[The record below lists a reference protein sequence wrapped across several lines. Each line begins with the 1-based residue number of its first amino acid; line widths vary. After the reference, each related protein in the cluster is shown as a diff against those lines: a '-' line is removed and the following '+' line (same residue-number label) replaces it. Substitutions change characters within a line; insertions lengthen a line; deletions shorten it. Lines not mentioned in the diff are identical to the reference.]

1 MSRRKSDIPQ
11 DLRERPQWVLHRE
24 KVPLQPDGSHA
35 SSTDLATWSAFEDVL
50 SAAGNGKYD
59 GIGFVLSSGD
69 PFVGFDLDDCIQD
82 GAIEPW
88 AVEIVERVASYTE
101 VSPSGTGLHI
111 IARGKLPV
119 GGRKTVMPGGGE
131 LEVYSRDRYLTV
143 TGDVLDKKHGAIE
156 ERGEEIKALYAEHF
170 GHDRTNGTA
179 SPPAESG
186 GGNGVEP
193 AAVIQKAKQAKNGGA
208 FTRLWNGDTSAH
220 GHDHSKAD
228 FALCSALAFWTGGD
242 PEQMD
247 ALFRES
253 GLMRPKWD
261 EDRGAQTYGERTI
274 RRALEAQSD
283 FYSPSNG
290 RAKPSR
296 ENEKPGSASAPDGD
310 DRTQSEVLLDMAAA
324 WELFHTPKG
333 DPYATFEAGG
343 VWQTAKVGSSA
354 ATDALRHGFFRE
366 RGKSPSAQAITDAN
380 DTLRAEA
387 RFDGE
392 EKDVHLRVA
401 GHNGAI
407 YIDLCNDAWEAVKI
421 TADGWEVVSDPPV
434 KFRRVQGMKAL
445 PRPER
450 GGSLELLRRH
460 VRLSDDGFTLLL
472 GFLAQC
478 LRPVGPYPILELT
491 GEQGSGKST
500 AAKMIRA
507 LIDPSHIPVRT
518 RPRKERDLVIAAEN
532 AWALAFDNMSGIRP
546 WLSDALCRLS
556 TGGGFG
562 TRKLYADREEEIFY
576 ARRPVIL
583 NGINEL
589 AGRSDLADRAIRL
602 ELEAIPESER
612 RTEADVWERF
622 KQDRPALLGALFGAV
637 ATALRRESGVELD
650 TLPRMADFARW
661 AVAAEPDFPT
671 LNTNEGER
679 IDFLNTYEQ
688 NREEASESAVEA
700 DTVASAVRSMLDE
713 EDEWEGTTTEL
724 MEDLR
729 GHLPDPKNPPK
740 DYPSTHQ
747 AMTARLKRIMPDL
760 RAVGIHRV
768 DGLGKKGRR
777 FQITTREPPD
787 PPERRKDPA
796 KDGAN
801 GDSAFRRSESTP
813 ETRRSTAGR
822 HRNGAGTEK
831 QPSKPTNDDSSGGPA
846 VPAVDGHE
854 SKDGGGGAH
863 GGLEEGDEA
872 IHTFTGNRVTVEKVR
887 SQAVQITDG
896 DGEKMT
902 VGPNDLEPVSTEGDA
917 TANEVPF

>member
-1 MSRRKSDIPQ
+1 MSTVGDIPEE
-11 DLRERPQWVLHRE
+11 LRERPQWVLHRD
-24 KVPLQPDGSHA
+24 KVPHAPGGSKA
-35 SSTDLATWSAFEDVL
+35 SSTDSQTWSTFEEVL
-50 SAAGNGKYD
+50 DMARTNQYD

-69 PFVGFDLDDCIQD
+69 PYVGVDLDDCID
-82 GAIEPW
+82 GGAIEPW
-88 AVEIVERVASYTE
+88 AVEIVEALASYTE

-119 GGRKTVMPGGGE
+119 GGCQTSMPGGGE
-131 LEVYSRDRYLTV
+131 LEMYARERYLTV
-143 TGDVLDKKHGAIE
+143 TGDVLDKAHGTPGD
-156 ERGEEIKALYAEHF
+156 RGDEIKAIHAEHF
-170 GHDRTNGTA
+170 GSSTGAAGTR
-179 SPPAESG
+179 SG
-186 GGNGVEP
+186 GSFPHVNGLAGPGNDVEV
-193 AAVIQKAKQAKNGGA
+193 AAVIEKAKQAKNGEA
-208 FTRLWNGDTSAH
+208 FTRLWKGDTSAH

-242 PEQMD
+242 PAQMD

-253 GLMRPKWD
+253 GLMRSKWD
-261 EDRGAQTYGERTI
+261 EERGAETYGQRTI
-274 RRALEAQSD
+274 RKALESQSD
-283 FYSPSNG
+283 FYTPSNG
-290 RAKPSR
+290 RAAPESGGG
-296 ENEKPGSASAPDGD
+296 EAEKGED
-310 DRTQSEVLLDMAAA
+310 DRTQSEVLLDVAAG
-324 WELFHTPKG
+324 WDLFHTPQREA
-333 DPYATFEAGG
+333 YATFEAGG
-343 VWQTAKVGSSA
+343 TRQTARIGSSA
-354 ATDALRHGFFRE
+354 ATDALRHGFYKE
-366 RGKSPSAQAITDAN
+366 RDKSPSAQAITDAN

-392 EKDVHLRVA
+392 KKDVHLRVA
-401 GHNGAI
+401 GRTEAGGGAI

-421 TADGWEVVSDPPV
+421 TADGWDVVSDPPV

-450 GGSLELLRRH
+450 GGSLKLLRRH

-472 GFLAQC
+472 GFLVQC

-507 LIDPSHIPVRT
+507 LVDPSHIPIRT

-532 AWALAFDNMSGIRP
+532 AWALAFDNMSGVQP

-622 KQDRPALLGALFGAV
+622 ERDRPALLGALFGAV

-671 LNTNEGER
+671 LNTNEGG
-679 IDFLNTYEQ
+679 FLNAYEQ

-700 DTVASAVRSMLDE
+700 DTVASAVRIMLDE

-760 RAVGIHRV
+760 RAVGIEREEQKRKSGSRAFKLCKT
-768 DGLGKKGRR
+768 DTGGGQIDSRGKTASPASSRHETGSASSNGRSAM
-777 FQITTREPPD
+777 TRHDAPPD
-787 PPERRKDPA
+787 TASSQKRPTGHTDAYDDAHDAHDAVLGPQSNSTSFEHGERVATP
-796 KDGAN
+796 DGE
-801 GDSAFRRSESTP
+801 GEVIEVTESGRVVVCHDDDCFGESTRP
-813 ETRRSTAGR
+813 FD
-822 HRNGAGTEK
+822 TE
-831 QPSKPTNDDSSGGPA
+831 
-846 VPAVDGHE
+846 
-854 SKDGGGGAH
+854 
-863 GGLEEGDEA
+863 
-872 IHTFTGNRVTVEKVR
+872 
-887 SQAVQITDG
+887 QI
-896 DGEKMT
+896 K
-902 VGPNDLEPVSTEGDA
+902 
-917 TANEVPF
+917 EVN

>member
-1 MSRRKSDIPQ
+1 MSGRKRDIPQ

-35 SSTDLATWSAFEDVL
+35 SSTDLATWSAFEDAL
-50 SAAGNGKYD
+50 SVAGSGQYD

-69 PFVGFDLDDCIQD
+69 PFVGVDLDDCIQD
-82 GAIEPW
+82 GGIEPW

-101 VSPSGTGLHI
+101 VSPSGSGLHI

-119 GGRKTVMPGGGE
+119 GGRKTPMPGGGE

-143 TGDVLDKKHGAIE
+143 TADVLDKAHGAIE
-156 ERGEEIKALYAEHF
+156 ERREEIKALYAEHF

-193 AAVIQKAKQAKNGGA
+193 AAVIQKAKQAKNGDA
-208 FTRLWNGDTSAH
+208 FARLWNGDTSAH
-220 GHDHSKAD
+220 DHDHSKAD
-228 FALCSALAFWTGGD
+228 FALCSSLAFWTGGD

-274 RRALEAQSD
+274 CKALENQSD
-283 FYSPSNG
+283 FYTPANKQSNSEKSPS
-290 RAKPSR
+290 
-296 ENEKPGSASAPDGD
+296 
-310 DRTQSEVLLDMAAA
+310 DRTHSEVLLDVAAP

-333 DPYATFEAGG
+333 DAYATFEAGG

-392 EKDVHLRVA
+392 EKDVHLRIA
-401 GHNGAI
+401 GRDGCI
-407 YIDLCNDAWEAVKI
+407 YVDLCNDAWEAVKI
-421 TADGWEVVSDPPV
+421 AAGGWDVASDPPV

-450 GGSLELLRRH
+450 GGSLDLLRNH

-472 GFLAQC
+472 AFLVQC

-507 LIDPSHIPVRT
+507 LVDPSHIPIRT

-532 AWALAFDNMSGIRP
+532 AWALAFDNMSGVQP

-576 ARRPVIL
+576 ARRPMIL
-583 NGINEL
+583 NGINKL

-602 ELEAIPESER
+602 ELEAIPEAER
-612 RTEADVWERF
+612 RTEADVWADFE
-622 KQDRPALLGALFGAV
+622 QDRPRIIGALFGAV
-637 ATALRRESGVELD
+637 STALQCAGNVELER
-650 TLPRMADFARW
+650 LPRMADFARW
-661 AVAAEPDFPT
+661 AVAAEPAFPSH
-671 LNTNEGER
+671 LNTNPGGESA
-679 IDFLNTYEQ
+679 FLDAYES
-688 NREEASESAVEA
+688 NREEASEEAVEA
-700 DTVASAVRSMLDE
+700 DTVSACVRAMLD
-713 EDEWEGTTTEL
+713 DEKRHTPGEWMGTTTEL

-729 GHLPDPKNPPK
+729 GYLPDPKDPPK

-796 KDGAN
+796 KDDAN
-801 GDSAFRRSESTP
+801 GDSAFRRSESPP

-831 QPSKPTNDDSSGGPA
+831 QPSKPTNGDSSGGPA
-846 VPAVDGHE
+846 IPAVDGHE
-854 SKDGGGGAH
+854 SKDGGGGIH

-896 DGEKMT
+896 DGKKMT
-902 VGPNDLEPVSTEGDA
+902 VGPGDLEPVASEEDA
-917 TANEVPF
+917 TANEAPF

>member
-1 MSRRKSDIPQ
+1 MSTVGDIPKE
-11 DLRERPQWVLHRE
+11 LRKRPQWVLHRD
-24 KVPLQPDGSHA
+24 KVPHAPGGSKA
-35 SSTDLATWSAFEDVL
+35 SSTDSQTWSTFEEVL
-50 SAAGNGKYD
+50 DMARTNQYD

-69 PFVGFDLDDCIQD
+69 PYVGVDLDDCID
-82 GAIEPW
+82 SGAIEPW
-88 AVEIVERVASYTE
+88 AVEIVEALASYTE

-119 GGRKTVMPGGGE
+119 GGCKTSMPGGGE
-131 LEVYSRDRYLTV
+131 LEMYARERYLTV
-143 TGDVLDKKHGAIE
+143 TGDVLDKAHGTPGD
-156 ERGEEIKALYAEHF
+156 RGDEIKAIHAEHF
-170 GHDRTNGTA
+170 GSSTGAAGTR
-179 SPPAESG
+179 SG
-186 GGNGVEP
+186 GSSPHVNGLAGPGNDVEV
-193 AAVIQKAKQAKNGGA
+193 AAVIEKAKQAKNGEA
-208 FTRLWNGDTSAH
+208 FTRLWKGDTSAH

-242 PEQMD
+242 PAQMD

-253 GLMRPKWD
+253 GLMRAKWD
-261 EDRGAQTYGERTI
+261 EERGAETYGQRTI
-274 RRALEAQSD
+274 RKALENQSD
-283 FYSPSNG
+283 FYTPSNG
-290 RAKPSR
+290 RAAAGSGSG
-296 ENEKPGSASAPDGD
+296 EAEKGED

-401 GHNGAI
+401 GRDGCI
-407 YIDLCNDAWEAVKI
+407 YVDLCNDAWEAVKI
-421 TADGWEVVSDPPV
+421 AAGGWEVASDPPV

-450 GGSLELLRRH
+450 GGSLDLLRNH

-472 GFLAQC
+472 AFLVQC

-507 LIDPSHIPVRT
+507 LVDPSHIPIRT

-532 AWALAFDNMSGIRP
+532 AWALAFDNMSGVQP

-576 ARRPVIL
+576 ARRPMIL
-583 NGINEL
+583 NGINRL

-602 ELEAIPESER
+602 ELEAIPEAER
-612 RTEADVWERF
+612 RTEADVWADFE
-622 KQDRPALLGALFGAV
+622 QDRPRIIGALFGAV
-637 ATALRRESGVELD
+637 STALQRAGNVELER
-650 TLPRMADFARW
+650 LPRMADFARW
-661 AVAAEPDFPT
+661 AVAAEPAFPSH
-671 LNTNEGER
+671 LNTNPGGESA
-679 IDFLNTYEQ
+679 FLDAYES
-688 NREEASESAVEA
+688 NREEASEEAVEA
-700 DTVASAVRSMLDE
+700 DTVSTCVRAMLD
-713 EDEWEGTTTEL
+713 DEKRHTPGEWMGTTTEL

-729 GHLPDPKNPPK
+729 GYLPDPKDPPK

-760 RAVGIHRV
+760 RAVGIEREEQKRKSGSRAFRLCKT
-768 DGLGKKGRR
+768 DTGRR
-777 FQITTREPPD
+777 TDR
-787 PPERRKDPA
+787 
-796 KDGAN
+796 
-801 GDSAFRRSESTP
+801 
-813 ETRRSTAGR
+813 
-822 HRNGAGTEK
+822 
-831 QPSKPTNDDSSGGPA
+831 
-846 VPAVDGHE
+846 
-854 SKDGGGGAH
+854 
-863 GGLEEGDEA
+863 
-872 IHTFTGNRVTVEKVR
+872 FTG
-887 SQAVQITDG
+887 
-896 DGEKMT
+896 
-902 VGPNDLEPVSTEGDA
+902 
-917 TANEVPF
+917 